1 MTDVYTMNLSENS
14 DGMVNLNN
22 NKSTNF
28 IANNETNPLPPPTF
42 SPQQQQQQMPNIPLE
57 KNLSENKQ
65 IMDSTSI
72 SDIMGQPEAPLEPPM
87 MAQDPRMTQ
96 MQMQAPMMQ
105 AQAQPQV
112 QPQAQSN
119 ESNGNANPFNLTD
132 EQFQA
137 LVVAVCTAIAISKP
151 VQEKLANF
159 VPSFLN
165 DQGNRSV
172 VGLASTGLVAAVA
185 FYVAR
190 RYA

>member
-28 IANNETNPLPPPTF
+28 IANDETNSLPPPTF
-42 SPQQQQQQMPNIPLE
+42 SPPPQQQQMPNIPLE

-105 AQAQPQV
+105 AQAQPQA
-112 QPQAQSN
+112 QPQAQTN
-119 ESNGNANPFNLTD
+119 KSNGNSNPFNLTD
-132 EQFQA
+132 EQFQV

-165 DQGNRSV
+165 DQGNRSM
-172 VGLASTGLVAAVA
+172 VGLASTGLAAAAV
-185 FYVAR
+185 FYIIKK
-190 RYA
+190 YT

>member
-1 MTDVYTMNLSENS
+1 MTDVYTMNLSDNG

-22 NKSTNF
+22 NQSTNF
-28 IANNETNPLPPPTF
+28 IPNDSGPSQIPQMPPIQQ
-42 SPQQQQQQMPNIPLE
+42 QQQQQQMPSFMTE
-57 KNLSENKQ
+57 KNVSENKQ
-65 IMDSTSI
+65 TMDSTPI
-72 SDIMGQPEAPLEPPM
+72 NEIIGQPEAPLEPPM

-96 MQMQAPMMQ
+96 MQMQAPMMA
-105 AQAQPQV
+105 AQQPV
-112 QPQAQSN
+112 QKAEKAPEN
-119 ESNGNANPFNLTD
+119 KNPFNLTD